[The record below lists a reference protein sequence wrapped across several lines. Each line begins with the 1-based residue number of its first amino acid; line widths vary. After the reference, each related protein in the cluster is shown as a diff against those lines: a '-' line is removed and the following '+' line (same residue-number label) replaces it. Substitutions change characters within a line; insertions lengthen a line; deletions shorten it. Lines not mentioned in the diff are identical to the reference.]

1 MSMTVS
7 NHPELATL
15 KDYLANSAADEFAAL
30 RLHLAQCGECRELVS
45 GLSGV
50 IIMSQH
56 LPAAADGA
64 LSDQQHQQIA
74 DYIDGHLTAA
84 EGQQQQEFIQTS
96 AAAMK
101 AALHYASHKA
111 AMDRGL
117 ATSAANAPQS
127 NSKRA
132 SQPQWFDVW
141 GQLKKLVTLQAPVWF
156 TVPATAALVALL
168 SINLFN
174 QPASDNANYTIAG
187 YQDNP
192 VMQFRAKESQPGIGF
207 FARPSQS
214 SEPYKAIKVSL
225 SGDKRFTI
233 QWPPVTGATIY
244 TLRLQMFN
252 QGSKQVVGEVTTKTN
267 SAVIT
272 ADLENIAHRYE
283 WVLSGETSDNRAF
296 ISSGGFVINKALRYS
311 LWNKKWWP
319 LLTRVFIGH

>member
-1 MSMTVS
+1 MSMAVS
-7 NHPELATL
+7 EHPELTVL
-15 KDYLANSAADEFAAL
+15 KDYLDNSAADEFAGL

-50 IIMSQH
+50 INMSQH
-56 LPAAADGA
+56 LPSSANGA
-64 LSDQQHQQIA
+64 LTEQQQQQIA
-74 DYIDGHLTAA
+74 DYIDGHLTEA
-84 EGQQQQEFIQTS
+84 EGRQQQEFIQSS

-101 AALHYASHKA
+101 AALHYASHKS
-111 AMDRGL
+111 AMDKSL
-117 ATSAANAPQS
+117 PKSVAKNAPLM
-127 NSKRA
+127 NLKRDGHT
-132 SQPQWFDVW
+132 QWFDLW
-141 GQLKKLVTLQAPVWF
+141 NKLKELVTIQVPVWL

-174 QPASDNANYTIAG
+174 QPASENANYTIAS

-192 VMQFRAKESQPGIGF
+192 VMQFRARESLPGIGF

-214 SEPYKAIKVSL
+214 AEPYKAIKVSL

-244 TLRLQMFN
+244 TLRLQMFS
-252 QGSKQVVGEVTTKTN
+252 QGNKLVVGEVTTKNN

-272 ADLENIAHRYE
+272 ANLDNIYHRYE

-296 ISSGGFVINKALRYS
+296 ISSGGFVINHAQQGVMK
-311 LWNKKWWP
+311 
-319 LLTRVFIGH
+319 